1 MSALPPE
8 SGHGSAR
15 SRHLIYLNERVARP
29 LFVELNEKLAACKN
43 IHGMLEGPLAHGQR
57 QRSAANNLARRWAE
71 GIGLAAAVGLA
82 YFLAAFLSYGL
93 SLASEGLAVFWPAS
107 GVSSGFLIA
116 LGSRARWPVVSGV
129 IVAVV
134 ADHLIMADPLRVGI
148 AFALSDAAET
158 LIIAGL
164 IERYFGAEFSL
175 DRLRHVL
182 GMLAAAVI
190 GTCVSGIGGVVASV
204 LLQPPT
210 VPILTI
216 WQHWVAS
223 NTIGFIAVAP
233 LLIGL
238 AAALR
243 QRPRSNELVEGVVAL
258 TMLAGM
264 TGVIISLSQER
275 WETVVP
281 IAWLSPMLFWL
292 AARCRPVF
300 AAAAAFIVSVTV
312 VCTTVFGIGHFGDPS
327 LSIDDRILG
336 AQASILV
343 VALSA
348 YVLAALFAE
357 RRESEARLTSSNMM
371 LERERSNKLM
381 NLEAMAGSI
390 SHEIKQ
396 PLTGITL
403 NGSALLR
410 YLEDTPP
417 KLEKAHSAAE
427 KVIAGGH
434 RISQILDDIRNLF
447 GKSERAPG
455 PVNLNDLALEALH
468 ALGGELKAHKIVTR
482 THLKPELPPLMGHSG
497 QLQQVIINL
506 IQNAIDAMDSVDS
519 DRRVL
524 QVSTEHNGGDAI
536 SITIEDTGPGIDPK
550 RSDDLFDAF
559 FTTKPHGMGLG
570 LAICRMIVERHD
582 GKLSVSSADP
592 HGAIFRIKFPQMKQ
606 PH

>member
-1 MSALPPE
+1 
-8 SGHGSAR
+8 
-15 SRHLIYLNERVARP
+15 
-29 LFVELNEKLAACKN
+29 
-43 IHGMLEGPLAHGQR
+43 MLEGPLAHGQR
-57 QRSAANNLARRWAE
+57 QRTVASNLTRRWA
-71 GIGLAAAVGLA
+71 GSIGLAAAVGLA
-82 YFLAAFLSYGL
+82 YFLAALLSYGL
-93 SLASEGLAVFWPAS
+93 SLQSEGLAVFWPAS
-107 GVSSGFLIA
+107 GVSSGILIA

-216 WQHWVAS
+216 WEHWVAS

-238 AAALR
+238 AAVLR
-243 QRPRSNELVEGVVAL
+243 QRPRSSELVEGAAAL
-258 TMLAGM
+258 TTLAVM
-264 TGVIISLSQER
+264 TAVIISLSQER

-281 IAWLSPMLFWL
+281 VAWLSPMLLWL
-292 AARCRPVF
+292 AARCRTVF
-300 AAAAAFIVSVTV
+300 AAAGAFIVSITI

-327 LSIDDRILG
+327 VPIDDRILG

-357 RRESEARLTSSNMM
+357 RRESEARLASSNIM

-381 NLEAMAGSI
+381 NLEAMAASI
-390 SHEIKQ
+390 SHEVRQ
-396 PLTGITL
+396 PLTGLTL
-403 NGSALLR
+403 SGSALLR
-410 YLEDTPP
+410 YLGDTPP
-417 KLEKAHSAAE
+417 KLEKARSAAE
-427 KVIAGGH
+427 KVIAAGH
-434 RISQILDDIRNLF
+434 RISQILDDIRTLF
-447 GKSERAPG
+447 GRTERAAG
-455 PVNLNDLALEALH
+455 PVNMNDLALGALR
-468 ALGGELKAHKIVTR
+468 ALDGELKNHNIVTR
-482 THLKPELPPLMGHSG
+482 AHLKTELPPVVGHSG
-497 QLQQVIINL
+497 QLQQVIVNL

-524 QVSTEHNGGDAI
+524 QVSTEHHGGDAI
-536 SITIEDTGPGIDPK
+536 SIAIEDTGPGIDPK
-550 RSDDLFDAF
+550 KSDDIFDAF

-592 HGAIFRIKFPQMKQ
+592 HGAIFRIKLPEMKL

>member
-1 MSALPPE
+1 
-8 SGHGSAR
+8 
-15 SRHLIYLNERVARP
+15 
-29 LFVELNEKLAACKN
+29 
-43 IHGMLEGPLAHGQR
+43 MLEGPLRHGQR
-57 QRSAANNLARRWAE
+57 QRTVAGDFNRRWA
-71 GIGLAAAVGLA
+71 GSIGLAAAVGLT
-82 YFLAAFLSYGL
+82 YFLTALLSYGL
-93 SLASEGLAVFWPAS
+93 ALQSEGLAVFWPAS
-107 GVSSGFLIA
+107 GVSSGILIA
-116 LGSRARWPVVSGV
+116 LGSRARWPVVCGV

-175 DRLRHVL
+175 DRLRNVL
-182 GMLAAAVI
+182 GILAAAVI
-190 GTCVSGIGGVVASV
+190 GTCVSGIGGVAASV
-204 LLQPPT
+204 LLRPPT

-243 QRPRSNELVEGVVAL
+243 QRPQSNELVEGAAAL
-258 TMLAGM
+258 TTLAGM
-264 TGVIISLSQER
+264 TAVIITLSQER

-281 IAWLSPMLFWL
+281 IAWLSPMLLWL

-300 AAAAAFIVSVTV
+300 AAAGAFIVSVTI
-312 VCTTVFGIGHFGDPS
+312 VCTTVFGIGHFGDPN
-327 LSIDDRILG
+327 LPIDDRILG

-348 YVLAALFAE
+348 YILAALFAE
-357 RRESEARLTSSNMM
+357 RRESEARLASSNTM

-381 NLEAMAGSI
+381 NLEAMAASI
-390 SHEIKQ
+390 SHEVRQ
-396 PLTGITL
+396 PLTGVTL
-403 NGSALLR
+403 NSSALLR
-410 YLEDTPP
+410 YLRDTPP
-417 KLEKAHSAAE
+417 KLEKARSAAE
-427 KVIAGGH
+427 KAIAAGH

-447 GKSERAPG
+447 GTTERASG
-455 PVNLNDLALEALH
+455 PVNMNDLALEALR
-468 ALGGELKAHKIVTR
+468 ALDGELKNHNIVTH
-482 THLKPELPPLMGHSG
+482 THLKPELPPIMGHNG
-497 QLQQVIINL
+497 QLQQVIVNL

-524 QVSTEHNGGDAI
+524 HLRTEHNGGNAI
-536 SITIEDTGPGIDPK
+536 SITIEDTGPGIDPNK
-550 RSDDLFDAF
+550 TDNVFDAF
-559 FTTKPHGMGLG
+559 FTTKSHGLGLG
-570 LAICRMIVERHD
+570 LAICRMIIEHHD
-582 GKLSVSSADP
+582 GKLSVSSANP
-592 HGAIFRIKFPQMKQ
+592 HGAIFRINLPQMKL

>member
-1 MSALPPE
+1 
-8 SGHGSAR
+8 
-15 SRHLIYLNERVARP
+15 
-29 LFVELNEKLAACKN
+29 
-43 IHGMLEGPLAHGQR
+43 MLEGRLAHSQR
-57 QRSAANNLARRWAE
+57 PRTVAGNLTRRWA
-71 GIGLAAAVGLA
+71 GSIGLAVAIGLA
-82 YFLAAFLSYGL
+82 YFLAAWLAYGL
-93 SLASEGLAVFWPAS
+93 SLQSEGLAVFWPAS
-107 GVSSGFLIA
+107 GVSSGLLIA
-116 LGSRARWPVVSGV
+116 LGPRARLPVVSGV

-164 IERYFGAEFSL
+164 IERYFGAEFGL

-190 GTCVSGIGGVVASV
+190 GTCVSGIGGVIASV
-204 LLQPPT
+204 LLRPPT

-238 AAALR
+238 AAGFR
-243 QRPRSNELVEGVVAL
+243 RRPQSRELVEGAAAL
-258 TMLAGM
+258 TTLAVM
-264 TGVIISLSQER
+264 TGVIILLSQER

-281 IAWLSPMLFWL
+281 IAWLSPMLLWL
-292 AARCRPVF
+292 AARCRPIF
-300 AAAAAFIVSVTV
+300 AAAGAFIVSITI

-327 LSIDDRILG
+327 LTIDDRIQG

-381 NLEAMAGSI
+381 NLEAMAASI
-390 SHEIKQ
+390 SHEVKQ

-403 NGSALLR
+403 NASALLR
-410 YLEDTPP
+410 YLGDTPP
-417 KLEKAHSAAE
+417 KLEKARSAAE

-434 RISQILDDIRNLF
+434 RIGEILEDIRTLF
-447 GKSERAPG
+447 GTTERAPG
-455 PVNLNDLALEALH
+455 PVNMNHLALGALR
-468 ALGGELKAHKIVTR
+468 ALDGELKNHNVVTR
-482 THLKPELPPLMGHSG
+482 THLKPELPPIMGHSG
-497 QLQQVIINL
+497 QLQQVIVNL

-524 QVSTEHNGGDAI
+524 QLRTEHNGGDAI
-536 SITIEDTGPGIDPK
+536 SITVEDTGPGIDPK
-550 RSDDLFDAF
+550 KSDDMFGAF
-559 FTTKPHGMGLG
+559 FTTKSHGMGLG

-582 GKLSVSSADP
+582 GELSVTSANP
-592 HGAIFRIKFPQMKQ
+592 HGAILRVKLPQKEP

>member
-1 MSALPPE
+1 
-8 SGHGSAR
+8 
-15 SRHLIYLNERVARP
+15 
-29 LFVELNEKLAACKN
+29 
-43 IHGMLEGPLAHGQR
+43 MLEGRLAHSQR
-57 QRSAANNLARRWAE
+57 PRTVAGNLTRRWA
-71 GIGLAAAVGLA
+71 GSIGLAVAIGLA
-82 YFLAAFLSYGL
+82 YFLAAWLAYGL
-93 SLASEGLAVFWPAS
+93 SLQSEGLAVFWPAS
-107 GVSSGFLIA
+107 GVSSGLLIA
-116 LGSRARWPVVSGV
+116 LGPRARLPVVSGV

-164 IERYFGAEFSL
+164 IERYFGAEFGL

-190 GTCVSGIGGVVASV
+190 GTCVSGIGGVIASV
-204 LLQPPT
+204 LLRPPT

-238 AAALR
+238 AAGFR
-243 QRPRSNELVEGVVAL
+243 RRPQSRELVEGAAAL
-258 TMLAGM
+258 TTLAVM
-264 TGVIISLSQER
+264 TGVIILLSQER

-281 IAWLSPMLFWL
+281 IAWLSPMLLWL
-292 AARCRPVF
+292 AARCRPIF
-300 AAAAAFIVSVTV
+300 AAAGAFIVSITI

-327 LSIDDRILG
+327 LTIDDRIQG

-381 NLEAMAGSI
+381 NLEAMAASI
-390 SHEIKQ
+390 SHEVKQ

-403 NGSALLR
+403 NASALLR
-410 YLEDTPP
+410 YLGDTPP
-417 KLEKAHSAAE
+417 KLEKARSSAE
-427 KVIAGGH
+427 KVIAAGH
-434 RISQILDDIRNLF
+434 RIGQILDDIRNLF
-447 GKSERAPG
+447 GKTERAPG
-455 PVNLNDLALEALH
+455 PVNMNDLALGALRT
-468 ALGGELKAHKIVTR
+468 LDGELKNHHIVTR
-482 THLKPELPPLMGHSG
+482 THLRPELPSIMGHSG
-497 QLQQVIINL
+497 QLQQVIVNL
-506 IQNAIDAMDSVDS
+506 MQNAIDAMDSVES

-524 QVSTEHNGGDAI
+524 QVRTEHNGGEAI
-536 SITIEDTGPGIDPK
+536 SITVEDTGPGIDPK
-550 RSDDLFDAF
+550 KSDHIFDTF

-582 GKLSVSSADP
+582 GELSVSSANP
-592 HGAIFRIKFPQMKQ
+592 HGAVFRIKLPQAKL

>member
-1 MSALPPE
+1 
-8 SGHGSAR
+8 
-15 SRHLIYLNERVARP
+15 
-29 LFVELNEKLAACKN
+29 
-43 IHGMLEGPLAHGQR
+43 MLEGPLTLGQR
-57 QRSAANNLARRWAE
+57 QRTVAGDFNRRWAAS
-71 GIGLAAAVGLA
+71 IGLAAAVGLT
-82 YFLAAFLSYGL
+82 YFLMALLSYGL
-93 SLASEGLAVFWPAS
+93 SLQSEGLAVFWPAS
-107 GVSSGFLIA
+107 GVSSGILIA

-164 IERYFGAEFSL
+164 VERYFGAEFSL
-175 DRLRHVL
+175 DRLRNVL
-182 GMLAAAVI
+182 GILAAAVI
-190 GTCVSGIGGVVASV
+190 GTCVSGIGGVAASV
-204 LLQPPT
+204 LLRPPT

-216 WQHWVAS
+216 WHHWVAS

-238 AAALR
+238 AGALH
-243 QRPRSNELVEGVVAL
+243 QQSRSGELVEGAAVL
-258 TMLAGM
+258 TTLAMM
-264 TGVIISLSQER
+264 TGVIISLSPQR

-292 AARCRPVF
+292 AARCRAVF
-300 AAAAAFIVSVTV
+300 AAAGAFIISVTI
-312 VCTTVFGIGHFGDPS
+312 VCTTVFGIGHFGDHS
-327 LSIDDRILG
+327 LAIEDRILG
-336 AQASILV
+336 AQASILI

-357 RRESEARLTSSNMM
+357 RRESEARLASSNMM

-381 NLEAMAGSI
+381 NLEAMAASI
-390 SHEIKQ
+390 SHEVRQ

-403 NGSALLR
+403 SGSALLR
-410 YLEDTPP
+410 YLGDAPP
-417 KLEKAHSAAE
+417 KLEKARSAAE

-447 GKSERAPG
+447 GTTESVSG
-455 PVNLNDLALEALH
+455 PVNMNDLALEALRT
-468 ALGGELKAHKIVTR
+468 LDGELKNHNIVTR
-482 THLKPELPPLMGHSG
+482 AHLKPELPPVVGHSG
-497 QLQQVIINL
+497 QLQQVIVNL
-506 IQNAIDAMDSVDS
+506 IQNAIDAMDSVES

-524 QVSTEHNGGDAI
+524 QLRTEHNGGDAI

-550 RSDDLFDAF
+550 KSDDLFDAF

-570 LAICRMIVERHD
+570 LAICRMILERHD
-582 GKLSVSSADP
+582 GELSVTSANP
-592 HGAIFRIKFPQMKQ
+592 HGAVFRIKLPQMRL

>member
-1 MSALPPE
+1 
-8 SGHGSAR
+8 
-15 SRHLIYLNERVARP
+15 
-29 LFVELNEKLAACKN
+29 
-43 IHGMLEGPLAHGQR
+43 MLEGPLAHGQR
-57 QRSAANNLARRWAE
+57 QRTVASNLTRRWA
-71 GIGLAAAVGLA
+71 GSVGLAAAVGLA
-82 YFLAAFLSYGL
+82 YFLAAWVSYRL
-93 SLASEGLAVFWPAS
+93 SLQSEGLAVFWPAS
-107 GVSSGFLIA
+107 GVSSGLLIA

-129 IVAVV
+129 MAAVV
-134 ADHLIMADPLRVGI
+134 ADHLIMADPIQVGI

-175 DRLRHVL
+175 HRLRHVL

-204 LLQPPT
+204 LLRPPT

-216 WQHWVAS
+216 WEHWVAS

-233 LLIGL
+233 LLTGL
-238 AAALR
+238 AATFRKRLE
-243 QRPRSNELVEGVVAL
+243 SGELVEGAAAL
-258 TMLAGM
+258 TTLAMM
-264 TGVIISLSQER
+264 TGIIISLSQER

-281 IAWLSPMLFWL
+281 IAWLSPMLLWL
-292 AARCRPVF
+292 AARCRPIF
-300 AAAAAFIVSVTV
+300 AAAGAFIVSITI

-357 RRESEARLTSSNMM
+357 RREYETHLASSNTM

-381 NLEAMAGSI
+381 NLEAMAASI
-390 SHEIKQ
+390 SHEVRQ

-403 NGSALLR
+403 SGTALLR
-410 YLEDTPP
+410 YLGDTPP
-417 KLEKAHSAAE
+417 KLEKARSAAE

-434 RISQILDDIRNLF
+434 RIGQILEDIRTLF
-447 GKSERAPG
+447 GTTERVPV
-455 PVNLNDLALEALH
+455 PVNMNDLALGALRT
-468 ALGGELKAHKIVTR
+468 LDGELKNHNVVTR
-482 THLKPELPPLMGHSG
+482 TYLKPELPPIMGHSG
-497 QLQQVIINL
+497 QLQQVIVNL

-524 QVSTEHNGGDAI
+524 QVRTEHNGDAI
-536 SITIEDTGPGIDPK
+536 SISVEDTGPGIDPK
-550 RSDDLFDAF
+550 KSDDVFGAF

-582 GKLSVSSADP
+582 GELSVSSTDP
-592 HGAIFRIKFPQMKQ
+592 HGAIFRIKLPQTK
-606 PH
+606 PPR

>member
-1 MSALPPE
+1 
-8 SGHGSAR
+8 
-15 SRHLIYLNERVARP
+15 
-29 LFVELNEKLAACKN
+29 
-43 IHGMLEGPLAHGQR
+43 MLEGPLAHGQR
-57 QRSAANNLARRWAE
+57 QRTVTGNLDRRWASS
-71 GIGLAAAVGLA
+71 IGLAVAIGLA
-82 YFLAAFLSYGL
+82 YFLAAFLSYH
-93 SLASEGLAVFWPAS
+93 LALQPEGLAVFWPAS
-107 GVSSGFLIA
+107 GVSSGLLIA
-116 LGSRARWPVVSGV
+116 LGPRARWPVVSGV

-134 ADHLIMADPLRVGI
+134 ADHLIMADPIGVGI

-164 IERYFGAEFSL
+164 IEHYFGAEFSL

-204 LLQPPT
+204 LLRPPT
-210 VPILTI
+210 VPIPTI
-216 WQHWVAS
+216 WEHWVAS

-238 AAALR
+238 AAVLR
-243 QRPRSNELVEGVVAL
+243 HRPPRSELVEGVAAL
-258 TMLAGM
+258 TTLAVM
-264 TGVIISLSQER
+264 TAIIISLSQER

-281 IAWLSPMLFWL
+281 VAWLSPMLLWL
-292 AARCRPVF
+292 AARCRTVF
-300 AAAAAFIVSVTV
+300 AAAGAFIVSITI

-327 LSIDDRILG
+327 LPIEDRILG

-357 RRESEARLTSSNMM
+357 RRVSEARLTSSNIM

-381 NLEAMAGSI
+381 NLEAMAASI
-390 SHEIKQ
+390 SHEVRQ

-410 YLEDTPP
+410 YLGDTPP
-417 KLEKAHSAAE
+417 KLEKARSAAE
-427 KVIAGGH
+427 KVITGGH
-434 RISQILDDIRNLF
+434 RIGQILEDIRTLF
-447 GKSERAPG
+447 GTAERAPD
-455 PVNLNDLALEALH
+455 PVNMNDLALGALR
-468 ALGGELKAHKIVTR
+468 ALDGELKNHNVLTR
-482 THLKPELPPLMGHSG
+482 THLKPELPPIRGHSG
-497 QLQQVIINL
+497 QLQQVIVNL
-506 IQNAIDAMDSVDS
+506 IQNAIDAMDSVDN

-524 QVSTEHNGGDAI
+524 QMRTEHNGDDAI
-536 SITIEDTGPGIDPK
+536 SITVEDTGPGIDPK
-550 RSDDLFDAF
+550 KSDEMFGAF

-582 GKLSVSSADP
+582 GELSVTSASP
-592 HGAIFRIKFPQMKQ
+592 HGAIFRIKLPLLKQ

>member
-1 MSALPPE
+1 
-8 SGHGSAR
+8 
-15 SRHLIYLNERVARP
+15 
-29 LFVELNEKLAACKN
+29 
-43 IHGMLEGPLAHGQR
+43 MLEGPLRHGQR
-57 QRSAANNLARRWAE
+57 QRTVAGDFNRRWA
-71 GIGLAAAVGLA
+71 GSIGLAAAVGLT
-82 YFLAAFLSYGL
+82 YFLTALLSYGL
-93 SLASEGLAVFWPAS
+93 ALQSEGLAVFWPAS
-107 GVSSGFLIA
+107 GVSSGILIA
-116 LGSRARWPVVSGV
+116 LGSRARWSVVCGV

-175 DRLRHVL
+175 DRLRNVL
-182 GMLAAAVI
+182 GILAAAVI
-190 GTCVSGIGGVVASV
+190 GTCVSGIGGVAASV
-204 LLQPPT
+204 LLRPPT

-243 QRPRSNELVEGVVAL
+243 QRPQSNELVEGAAAL
-258 TMLAGM
+258 TTLAGM
-264 TGVIISLSQER
+264 TAVIITLSQER

-281 IAWLSPMLFWL
+281 IAWLSPMLLWL

-300 AAAAAFIVSVTV
+300 AAAGAFIVSVTI
-312 VCTTVFGIGHFGDPS
+312 VCTTVFGIGHFGDPN
-327 LSIDDRILG
+327 LPIDDRILG

-348 YVLAALFAE
+348 YILAALFAE
-357 RRESEARLTSSNMM
+357 RRESEARLASSNTM

-381 NLEAMAGSI
+381 NLEAMAASI
-390 SHEIKQ
+390 SHEVRQ
-396 PLTGITL
+396 PLTGVTL
-403 NGSALLR
+403 NSSALLR
-410 YLEDTPP
+410 YLRDTPP
-417 KLEKAHSAAE
+417 KLEKARSAAE
-427 KVIAGGH
+427 KAIAAGH

-447 GKSERAPG
+447 GTTERASG
-455 PVNLNDLALEALH
+455 PVNMNDLALEALR
-468 ALGGELKAHKIVTR
+468 ALDGELKNHNIVTH
-482 THLKPELPPLMGHSG
+482 THLKPELPPIMGHNG
-497 QLQQVIINL
+497 QLQQVIVNL

-524 QVSTEHNGGDAI
+524 HLRTEHNGGNAI
-536 SITIEDTGPGIDPK
+536 SITIEDTGPGIDPNK
-550 RSDDLFDAF
+550 TDNVFDAF
-559 FTTKPHGMGLG
+559 FTTKSHGLGLG
-570 LAICRMIVERHD
+570 LAICRMIIEHHD
-582 GKLSVSSADP
+582 GKLSVSSANP
-592 HGAIFRIKFPQMKQ
+592 HGAIFRINLPQMKL

>member
-1 MSALPPE
+1 
-8 SGHGSAR
+8 
-15 SRHLIYLNERVARP
+15 
-29 LFVELNEKLAACKN
+29 
-43 IHGMLEGPLAHGQR
+43 
-57 QRSAANNLARRWAE
+57 
-71 GIGLAAAVGLA
+71 
-82 YFLAAFLSYGL
+82 
-93 SLASEGLAVFWPAS
+93 
-107 GVSSGFLIA
+107 
-116 LGSRARWPVVSGV
+116 
-129 IVAVV
+129 
-134 ADHLIMADPLRVGI
+134 MADPLRVGI

-164 IERYFGAEFSL
+164 IGRYFGTEFGL
-175 DRLRHVL
+175 NRLLHVL

-190 GTCVSGIGGVVASV
+190 GTSVSGIGGVVASV

-216 WQHWVAS
+216 WEHWVAS

-243 QRPRSNELVEGVVAL
+243 QRPRSSEFVEGVVAL
-258 TMLAGM
+258 TTLAGM
-264 TGVIISLSQER
+264 TGIIISLSQQR

-281 IAWLSPMLFWL
+281 ITWLAPMLLWL

-300 AAAAAFIVSVTV
+300 GAAGAFIVSITI
-312 VCTTVFGIGHFGDPS
+312 VCTTVFKVGHFGDPG
-327 LSIDDRILG
+327 LPIDDRILG

-357 RRESEARLTSSNMM
+357 RRESEAHLTSSNMM

-381 NLEAMAGSI
+381 NLEAMAASI
-390 SHEIKQ
+390 SHELRQ

-403 NGSALLR
+403 SGSALQR
-410 YLEDTPP
+410 YLGDTPP
-417 KLEKAHSAAE
+417 KLEKARSAAE

-434 RISQILDDIRNLF
+434 CIGEILEDTRTLF
-447 GKSERAPG
+447 GTTERAPG
-455 PVNLNDLALEALH
+455 PVNMNHLALGALR
-468 ALGGELKAHKIVTR
+468 ALDGELKNHNIVTR
-482 THLKPELPPLMGHSG
+482 THLKPELPPIMGHSG
-497 QLQQVIINL
+497 QLQQVIVNL
-506 IQNAIDAMDSVDS
+506 IQNAIDAMDSVD
-519 DRRVL
+519 RGCRVL
-524 QVSTEHNGGDAI
+524 QVRTEHDGGGAI

-550 RSDDLFDAF
+550 KSDDIFGAF

-570 LAICRMIVERHD
+570 LAICRMIVQRHD
-582 GKLSVSSADP
+582 GELSVSPADP
-592 HGAIFRIKFPQMKQ
+592 HGAVFRIRLPQMKP

>member
-1 MSALPPE
+1 
-8 SGHGSAR
+8 
-15 SRHLIYLNERVARP
+15 
-29 LFVELNEKLAACKN
+29 
-43 IHGMLEGPLAHGQR
+43 MLEGPLTLGQR
-57 QRSAANNLARRWAE
+57 QRTVAGDFNRRWAAS
-71 GIGLAAAVGLA
+71 IGLAAAVGLT
-82 YFLAAFLSYGL
+82 YFLTALLSYGL
-93 SLASEGLAVFWPAS
+93 SLQSEGLAVFWPAS
-107 GVSSGFLIA
+107 GVSSGILIA
-116 LGSRARWPVVSGV
+116 LGPRARWPVVSGV

-164 IERYFGAEFSL
+164 VERYFGAEFSL

-182 GMLAAAVI
+182 GILAAAVI
-190 GTCVSGIGGVVASV
+190 GTCVSGIGGVAASV
-204 LLQPPT
+204 LLRPPT

-216 WQHWVAS
+216 WHHWVAS

-238 AAALR
+238 AGALR
-243 QRPRSNELVEGVVAL
+243 QQSRSGELVEGAAVL
-258 TMLAGM
+258 TTLAMM
-264 TGVIISLSQER
+264 TGVIISLSPQR

-292 AARCRPVF
+292 AARCRAVF
-300 AAAAAFIVSVTV
+300 AAAGAFIISVTI
-312 VCTTVFGIGHFGDPS
+312 VCTTVFGIGHFGDHS
-327 LSIDDRILG
+327 LAIEDRILG
-336 AQASILV
+336 AQASILI

-357 RRESEARLTSSNMM
+357 RRESEARLASSNMM

-381 NLEAMAGSI
+381 NLEAMAASI
-390 SHEIKQ
+390 SHEVRQ

-403 NGSALLR
+403 SGSELLR
-410 YLEDTPP
+410 YLGDAPP
-417 KLEKAHSAAE
+417 KLEKARSAAE

-447 GKSERAPG
+447 GTTESVSG
-455 PVNLNDLALEALH
+455 PVNMNDLALEALRT
-468 ALGGELKAHKIVTR
+468 LDGELKNHNIVTR
-482 THLKPELPPLMGHSG
+482 AHLKPELPPVVGHSG
-497 QLQQVIINL
+497 QLQQVIVNL
-506 IQNAIDAMDSVDS
+506 IQNAIDAMDSVES

-524 QVSTEHNGGDAI
+524 QLRTEHNGGDAI

-550 RSDDLFDAF
+550 KSDDLFDAF

-570 LAICRMIVERHD
+570 LAICRMILERHD
-582 GKLSVSSADP
+582 GELSVTSANP
-592 HGAIFRIKFPQMKQ
+592 HGAVFRIKLPQMRL

>member
-1 MSALPPE
+1 
-8 SGHGSAR
+8 
-15 SRHLIYLNERVARP
+15 
-29 LFVELNEKLAACKN
+29 
-43 IHGMLEGPLAHGQR
+43 MLEGPLRHGQR
-57 QRSAANNLARRWAE
+57 QRTVAGDFNRRWA
-71 GIGLAAAVGLA
+71 GSIGLAAAVGLT
-82 YFLAAFLSYGL
+82 YFLTALLSYGL
-93 SLASEGLAVFWPAS
+93 ALQSEGLAVFWPAS
-107 GVSSGFLIA
+107 GVSSGILIA
-116 LGSRARWPVVSGV
+116 LGSHARWPVVCGV

-175 DRLRHVL
+175 DRLRNVL
-182 GMLAAAVI
+182 GILAAAVI
-190 GTCVSGIGGVVASV
+190 GTCVSGIGGVAASV
-204 LLQPPT
+204 LLRPPT

-243 QRPRSNELVEGVVAL
+243 QRPQSNELVEGAAAL
-258 TMLAGM
+258 TTLAGM
-264 TGVIISLSQER
+264 TAVIITLSQER

-281 IAWLSPMLFWL
+281 IAWLSPMLLWL

-300 AAAAAFIVSVTV
+300 AAAGAFIVSVTI
-312 VCTTVFGIGHFGDPS
+312 VCTTVFGIGHFGDPN
-327 LSIDDRILG
+327 LPIDDRILG

-348 YVLAALFAE
+348 YILAALFAE
-357 RRESEARLTSSNMM
+357 RRESEARLASSNTM

-381 NLEAMAGSI
+381 NLEAMAASI
-390 SHEIKQ
+390 SHEVRQ
-396 PLTGITL
+396 PLTGVTL
-403 NGSALLR
+403 NSSALLR
-410 YLEDTPP
+410 YLRDTPP
-417 KLEKAHSAAE
+417 KLEKARSAAE
-427 KVIAGGH
+427 KAIAAGH

-447 GKSERAPG
+447 GTTERASG
-455 PVNLNDLALEALH
+455 PVNMNDLALEALR
-468 ALGGELKAHKIVTR
+468 ALDGELKNHNIVTH
-482 THLKPELPPLMGHSG
+482 THLKPELPPIMGHNG
-497 QLQQVIINL
+497 QLQQVIVNL

-524 QVSTEHNGGDAI
+524 HLRTEHNGGNAI
-536 SITIEDTGPGIDPK
+536 SITIEDTGPGINPNKTDNV
-550 RSDDLFDAF
+550 FDAF
-559 FTTKPHGMGLG
+559 FTTKSHGLGLG
-570 LAICRMIVERHD
+570 LAICRMIIEHHD
-582 GKLSVSSADP
+582 GKLSVSSANP
-592 HGAIFRIKFPQMKQ
+592 HGAIFRINLPQMKL